1 MILQGTRVP
10 LCYKTHF
17 AGRLFFKVAE
27 IFGCKPVKR
36 FPITIYP
43 GWLLINRNLT
53 PFSKNVYV
61 CRPTKIANKAHH
73 FKTKLISMKKYLLP
87 LIVLLLGAETISA
100 QGVAVSATATAP
112 DASAI
117 LDVNSTAKGFLPPRM
132 TTVQRDAIA
141 NPATGLIIYNSTT
154 GCLNFWKQTAW
165 YEVCGTCA
173 PQPTQS
179 NAGPDQLSLAGTSA
193 VLAGNTPTNGTGA
206 WSVVSGTGGSFVNA
220 ASPTTT
226 FNGAAGQFYTL
237 RWTITTGCGSST
249 NDVDISFAGGGPN
262 IITLAQLR
270 ALYQGTDIKITTST
284 QITGVVISDSTTKSV
299 SRGSV
304 ILQQGNAGV
313 NVFFGGSVATTYNL
327 GDSILI
333 DITGDSLISFRGALE
348 VKGAAAQIVPP
359 KATGK
364 TVVPKEKTIAEIT
377 AALALPLGNPGN
389 FEYTLITVR
398 DAALSGATANYS
410 GNNTFTDQSGS
421 MTFFTRT
428 QATFASTPYP
438 TVSANY
444 TGYCYMFNT
453 TPEFQIRNLND
464 VQ

>member
-1 MILQGTRVP
+1 M
-10 LCYKTHF
+10 F
-17 AGRLFFKVAE
+17 AGPQRLQTQV
-27 IFGCKPVKR
+27 
-36 FPITIYP
+36 
-43 GWLLINRNLT
+43 
-53 PFSKNVYV
+53 
-61 CRPTKIANKAHH
+61 HH
-73 FKTKLISMKKYLLP
+73 FKTKLISMKKYLL
-87 LIVLLLGAETISA
+87 LLMILVLGANTLSA
-100 QGVAVSATATAP
+100 QGVAVSATATTP

-141 NPATGLIIYNSTT
+141 SPATGLVIYNTTT
-154 GCLNFWKQTAW
+154 GCLNYWRQTAW

-206 WSVVSGTGGSFVNA
+206 WSVISGTGGSFVNT

-262 IITLAQLR
+262 IITLTQLR

-304 ILQQGNAGV
+304 ILQQGNVGV
-313 NVFFGGSVATTYNL
+313 NVFFGGSVPLTYNL

-364 TVVPKEKTIAEIT
+364 TVVPKVKTILELT
-377 AALALPLGNPGN
+377 TALAKPLGDAGN
-389 FEYTLITVR
+389 FEYTLVTVNNATIT
-398 DAALSGATANYS
+398 GTGTYS
-410 GNNTFTDQSGS
+410 GNNTFTDASGS

-428 QATFASTPYP
+428 QATFAADTYP
-438 TVSANY
+438 TVPKNF

-453 TPEFQIRNLND
+453 TPEFQIRNPVTD
-464 VQ
+464 VKP